1 MLLRQCGYR
10 RAQGDAG
17 QHEPARG
24 APQRAHGAPGGPDGL
39 PARLQDGAGGDRLQ
53 APGIALS
60 IWAFSR
66 LIEVQEPRRAR
77 GEAGGGGGLGLLIN
91 MVAFRAPSQ
100 SRSGSRSPAFASSM
114 IFWATDVVYCG
125 GWAVGA
131 HLRETPP
138 SSREAARGG
147 VRELVEKHGSRRL
160 NNYRHPKFPLAI
172 ENGTFRLIL
181 RGVVLLGPFSLGF
194 HCGQSSTE
202 CSHPCGD
209 SRFLSYSL

>member
-114 IFWATDVVYCG
+114 IFWAT
-125 GWAVGA
+125 ASRVGA
-131 HLRETPP
+131 KWPLRMLEAHQGHLESEAQETGSLRVKPVALQVMP
-138 SSREAARGG
+138 DW
-147 VRELVEKHGSRRL
+147 HG
-160 NNYRHPKFPLAI
+160 
-172 ENGTFRLIL
+172 
-181 RGVVLLGPFSLGF
+181 
-194 HCGQSSTE
+194 
-202 CSHPCGD
+202 
-209 SRFLSYSL
+209 